1 MSPFRL
7 SRSWRSGRALLSV
20 SALGAALVFAPTSE
34 AAPTAR
40 KGSRPAATA
49 TKKAGAT
56 KKTAKARPSAGKK
69 SEQLRVAVLASGP
82 LAAEAR
88 TAVEAELARRAARYT
103 LVPESQVRAAASRH
117 GEDPTQADGAADVAR
132 ELNLA
137 AIIVVD
143 TSGPAGKQ
151 QLRLSVRNGNDGKAL
166 ASPAAA
172 RVPSARTV
180 PASVKRQWPAV
191 ERGLGKARAP
201 AEASPDVTPLE
212 PATQLTDKPA
222 TATRPTSPPP
232 PAEPPPTPPPAE
244 TRKPVSKPPV
254 VVAAQPEKPA
264 TPDDDA
270 TPMPQL
276 SPERST
282 IVEGAVGLRLLG
294 RTLRYRDDVFQTLRP
309 YTLGKDVAGYALPGA
324 PQVAGTLTVYPAAAF
339 SHGPMTRL
347 GLTGGMERSLV
358 LHSTGATGATRYPT
372 VASEWRVGLRYVL
385 PLDSGGRSAVDF
397 SGTYG
402 QHAFRIDPAEDGSRP
417 ADVPNVAYDE
427 VGVDVG
433 LRMAVTRKVEVGA
446 RVGYLLPL
454 GAGELSSD
462 EWFPHTSMG
471 GITASLGLAYRL
483 TQNLD
488 VRLSTEL
495 KRYFFKFKPEVGD
508 SRVAGGAVDQYPG
521 LALQVGFRL

>member
-1 MSPFRL
+1 MV
-7 SRSWRSGRALLSV
+7 RSWRSGRALLSV
-20 SALGAALVFAPTSE
+20 SALGVALVLAPTSE

-40 KGSRPAATA
+40 KGGRPAASA

-56 KKTAKARPSAGKK
+56 KKTAKSRSATGKK

-132 ELNLA
+132 ELRLA

-172 RVPSARTV
+172 RVPSARIV

-201 AEASPDVTPLE
+201 APTEAPPDATPLE
-212 PATQLTDKPA
+212 PATQLTDQPA
-222 TATRPTSPPP
+222 TATRPTPPPP
-232 PAEPPPTPPPAE
+232 PAEPPPAPPPSD
-244 TRKPVSKPPV
+244 TRKPVSKPA
-254 VVAAQPEKPA
+254 VVATQPEKPA
-264 TPDDDA
+264 TPDDEA
-270 TPMPQL
+270 TPIPQV
-276 SPERST
+276 SAERPR

-339 SHGPMTRL
+339 SHGPITRL
-347 GLTGGMERSLV
+347 GLTGGLERSLV

-385 PLDSGGRSAVDF
+385 PLDSAGRSAVDF

-417 ADVPNVAYDE
+417 VDVPNVAYDE
-427 VGVDVG
+427 VGLDVG
-433 LRMAVTRKVEVGA
+433 LRMEVTRKVEVGA
-446 RVGYLLPL
+446 RVGYLLPF